1 MKIMTLCN
9 LAIGYHHKS
18 IIEGINLTLAEGAI
32 TCLLGANG
40 CGKTTLMKTL
50 LGLLPA
56 IQGDIFLKDK
66 SIKSL
71 KQSDIARVIAY
82 VPQAHDTPFTFTVMD
97 MVMMGLTPHIALF
110 SVPKEKERILALQQL
125 DKLGIKYLAP
135 RLYSTLSGGEKQ
147 LVLIARALIQNP
159 LLLIMDEPAASL
171 DFGNQIRL
179 LQQIEQLKTLGITVL
194 MSTHHPQHAAAI
206 ADNVILLDKQ
216 QKARQGTSKSM
227 LTLTNLA
234 ALYCVDEQSI
244 MAHFQLP
251 STFTC
256 EGQGLC

>member
-1 MKIMTLCN
+1 MTILSLKN
-9 LAIGYHHKS
+9 VSIGYHHQA
-18 IIEGINLTLAEGAI
+18 IIEGINLTLPKGAI

-40 CGKTTLMKTL
+40 CGKTTLMKTI

-56 IQGDIFLKDK
+56 ICGDIYLKDK
-66 SIKSL
+66 SINSL
-71 KQSDIARVIAY
+71 KQRDIAKVIAY
-82 VPQAHDTPFTFTVMD
+82 VPQAHDTPFTFTVID
-97 MVMMGLTPHIALF
+97 MVVMGLTPHISLF
-110 SVPKEKERILALQQL
+110 SLPGEKEKTLAIQQL
-125 DKLGIKYLAP
+125 NKLGIEHLSS

-179 LQQIEQLKTLGITVL
+179 LKQIEQLKAHGITIF

-206 ADNVILLDKQ
+206 ADNVILLDKHQ
-216 QKARQGTSKSM
+216 QARQGTSKSM
-227 LTLTNLA
+227 LTLTNLS
-234 ALYCVDEQSI
+234 ALYSVDEQSI

-251 STFTC
+251 STLIC
-256 EGQGLC
+256 EGQK

>member
-1 MKIMTLCN
+1 MSIMTLN
-9 LAIGYHHKS
+9 NVAIGYHNTA
-18 IIEGINLTLAEGAI
+18 IIDDINLSLPEKEI

-40 CGKTTLMKTL
+40 CGKTTLMRTI

-56 IQGDIFLKDK
+56 IHGDILLNNQ

-71 KQSDIARVIAY
+71 KQRDIAKVIAY
-82 VPQAHDTPFTFTVMD
+82 VPQAHDTPFTFTVLD
-97 MVMMGLTPHIALF
+97 MVMMGLTPHISLF
-110 SVPKEKERILALQQL
+110 SVPGDAEKNQALQQL
-125 DKLGIKYLAP
+125 ERLNIPHLAT

-147 LVLIARALIQNP
+147 LVLIARALIQKP

-179 LQQIEQLKTLGITVL
+179 LEQIEKLKAHGITVL

-216 QKARQGTSKSM
+216 QKARQGLSKSM

-234 ALYCVDEQSI
+234 ALYNVDERSI
-244 MAHFQLP
+244 QAHFQLP
-251 STFTC
+251 STFSF
-256 EGQGLC
+256 

>member
-1 MKIMTLCN
+1 MTIMTLN
-9 LAIGYHHKS
+9 NVAIGYHHTA
-18 IIEGINLTLAEGAI
+18 IIDGINLSLPEKEI

-40 CGKTTLMKTL
+40 CGKTTLMRTI

-56 IQGDIFLKDK
+56 IHGDILLNNQ

-71 KQSDIARVIAY
+71 KQQDIAKVIAY
-82 VPQAHDTPFTFTVMD
+82 VPQAHDTPFTFTVLD
-97 MVMMGLTPHIALF
+97 MVMMGLTPHISLF
-110 SVPKEKERILALQQL
+110 SVPGDAEKHQALQQL
-125 DKLGIKYLAP
+125 ERLNIPHLAS

-147 LVLIARALIQNP
+147 LVLIARALIQKP

-179 LQQIEQLKTLGITVL
+179 LEQIEKLKAHGMTVL

-216 QKARQGTSKSM
+216 QKARQGLSKSM

-234 ALYCVDEQSI
+234 ALYNVDEQSI
-244 MAHFQLP
+244 QAHFQLP
-251 STFTC
+251 STFSY
-256 EGQGLC
+256 